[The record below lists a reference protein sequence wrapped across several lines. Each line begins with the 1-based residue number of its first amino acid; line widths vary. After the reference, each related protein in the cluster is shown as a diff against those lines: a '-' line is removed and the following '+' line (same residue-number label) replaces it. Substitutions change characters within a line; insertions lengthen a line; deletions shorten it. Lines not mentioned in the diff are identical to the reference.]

1 MAIIQTLGIASNLGG
16 PLNQYS
22 NAAEL
27 LRENIHYYA
36 TELERP
42 QLQWHMVYPKRDG
55 TKCAKLRH
63 LNKTISQYTRYWSKS
78 NIPFLVI
85 GGDHSC
91 AMGIWSGVLQSLKH
105 QRDFGLIWLDAHM
118 DAHTFFT
125 SPTQN
130 IHGMPIAA
138 LLGTTD
144 KQLAHLYPGN
154 KFIKPENLVLMG
166 IRSFEAQEYK
176 LLKTRGIKMVFS
188 DSINDFSQNLLS
200 VVQQLSLKTE
210 VIGISIDLDFVEP
223 LEAPGVATPVAHGI
237 KAQEL
242 INALKLISHMPKIA
256 GLEISEFYPQGD
268 KKNKT
273 LELMKKIIFTFY
285 DRKSP

>member
-1 MAIIQTLGIASNLGG
+1 MAVIQALGIASSLGG
-16 PLNQYS
+16 PHNPHS

-27 LRENIHYYA
+27 IRDHLRYYA
-36 TELERP
+36 TELKQP
-42 QLQWHMVYPKRDG
+42 QLQWHMVYPKRNR
-55 TKCAKLRH
+55 TKDAELQR
-63 LNKTISQYTRYWSKS
+63 LNQRISQYTRYWAQS
-78 NIPFLVI
+78 NTPFLAI
-85 GGDHSC
+85 DGDHSC
-91 AMGIWSGVLQSLKH
+91 AMGIWSGVLQSLKKD
-105 QRDFGLIWLDAHM
+105 QRFGLIWLDAHM
-118 DAHTFFT
+118 DAHTFCT

-176 LLKTRGIKMVFS
+176 LLKTRGIKIIFS
-188 DSINDFSQNLLS
+188 DRINDFSQNLLS
-200 VVQQLSLKTE
+200 VAQQLSLKTE
-210 VIGISIDLDFVEP
+210 VMGISIDMDFIEP

-242 INALKLISHMPKIA
+242 INALKLIRHWPKVV
-256 GLEISEFYPQGD
+256 GLELSEYYPQSD
-268 KKNKT
+268 QKNKT
-273 LELMKKIIFTFY
+273 LELMEKIIFTFY
-285 DRKSP
+285 NCKTP

>member
-36 TELERP
+36 TELEHP

-55 TKCAKLRH
+55 TKYAKLRH
-63 LNKTISQYTRYWSKS
+63 LNKTISQYTRYWSES

-118 DAHTFFT
+118 DAHTYFT

-176 LLKTRGIKMVFS
+176 LLKTRGIKIIFS

-200 VVQQLSLKTE
+200 VAQQLSLKT
-210 VIGISIDLDFVEP
+210 
-223 LEAPGVATPVAHGI
+223 
-237 KAQEL
+237 
-242 INALKLISHMPKIA
+242 
-256 GLEISEFYPQGD
+256 
-268 KKNKT
+268 
-273 LELMKKIIFTFY
+273 
-285 DRKSP
+285 